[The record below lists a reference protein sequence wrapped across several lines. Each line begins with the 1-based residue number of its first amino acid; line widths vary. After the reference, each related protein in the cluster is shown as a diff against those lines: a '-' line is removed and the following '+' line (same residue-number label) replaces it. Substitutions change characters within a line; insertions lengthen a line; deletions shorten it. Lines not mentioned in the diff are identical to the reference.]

1 MKAVDNRVLIKT
13 KKVEEAT
20 IKLGV
25 FEIPADANE
34 YDIAEII
41 SVGPNVTGIKEGD
54 TAYVYIGSGHKFHH
68 EGEEYRVISTSEIL
82 VIL

>member
-1 MKAVDNRVLIKT
+1 MKAVDNRVLIKS
-13 KKVEEAT
+13 KKLENAT
-20 IKLGV
+20 VKIGN

-34 YDIAEII
+34 YEIAEIV
-41 SVGPNVTGIKEGD
+41 SVGPDVKGIEAGD
-54 TAYVYIGSGHKFHH
+54 TAYIYIGSGHQFHH